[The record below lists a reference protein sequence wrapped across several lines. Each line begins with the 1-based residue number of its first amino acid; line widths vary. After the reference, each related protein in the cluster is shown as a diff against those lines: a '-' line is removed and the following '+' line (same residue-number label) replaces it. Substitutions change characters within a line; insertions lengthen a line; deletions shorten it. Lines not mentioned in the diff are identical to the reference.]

1 MRALNPF
8 TAKSGF
14 IASMIRVV
22 ALICFLTTSM
32 ALGAAEMVNI
42 NRADAATMIENW
54 KGIGEVKAR
63 AIVAYRKKNGPF
75 KSIEDLANVKGI
87 GDGLLK
93 NNRKL
98 MSTSRGVVKPTG
110 KAKTSSGQS
119 SGKAASKQADSKKKS
134 SSKSSS
140 RDSKSTSS
148 SSKKSTSTSTS
159 SSKKK
164 DKKATTSKKS
174 KTKNSTSKKSTKKK
188 KKPNT

>member
-119 SGKAASKQADSKKKS
+119 SGKAASKQADKKKS